1 MDTFQP
7 KLEMYLIKLMLKIK
21 YPLERFNKV
30 DLSTLFLSML
40 CLWS

>member
-7 KLEMYLIKLMLKIK
+7 KLETYLVKPMLKIK
-21 YPLERFNKV
+21 YPLEHFNKV

-40 CLWS
+40 HL